1 MSELN
6 KISNDT
12 KTLTSDVVR
21 VESWLKQ
28 HERLIIIFMVLIFS
42 FFVLDKGLSVV
53 ASWEQHKATQAEK
66 VLDAQ
71 KAKNDADLA
80 TAKGMLSDY
89 QTQLAADTK
98 EIAALTTAQASRDK
112 VVVVQQ
118 KADAAMPPSQ
128 LATRWQGL
136 VGDSGVV
143 PVATGYTVSDSAA
156 LTTVQNLEQVP
167 VLKAD
172 LADEQSKTAALQKDV
187 ASANDLIGQGKLVVN
202 GLQLQLT
209 DKDKACTAEL
219 NAEKA
224 KARKSKLKWFG
235 IGYVTGFISGQVAH
249 AFGF

>member
-1 MSELN
+1 METVA
-6 KISNDT
+6 KDVQIA
-12 KTLTSDVVR
+12 KT
-21 VESWLKQ
+21 WLQK
-28 HERLIIIFMVLIFS
+28 HERLLIIFAVLFVS
-42 FFVLDKGLSVV
+42 FLVVNKTLGIV

-89 QTQLAADTK
+89 QTQLAAATK
-98 EIAALTTAQASRDK
+98 EIATLTTAQVSRDR

-128 LATRWQGL
+128 LAQRWQGL

-187 ASANDLIGQGKLVVN
+187 ASANDLIGQGKIVVN

-219 NAEKA
+219 NATKA
-224 KARKSKLKWFG
+224 QARKGKLKAFG
-235 IGYVTGFISGQVAH
+235 IGYGLGLVSGLVAH
-249 AFGF
+249 VFGF